1 MWSNLKIQMREL
13 NSIEIKQNSGP
24 LKHLQE

>member
-1 MWSNLKIQMREL
+1 MREL